1 MRRFASTAAAGILAA
16 VPIGVLAAPATATTM
31 NCMYTGPVVGH
42 PGMQYICY
50 VHHDNGRRE
59 VFYAPGPSARP

>member
-1 MRRFASTAAAGILAA
+1 MRVRKLATIAAAGILVA

-42 PGMQYICY
+42 PGMQYIY
-50 VHHDNGRRE
+50 LASNDRI
-59 VFYAPGPSARP
+59 SALLDA

>member
-1 MRRFASTAAAGILAA
+1 MRRLVSITAAGILAA

-31 NCMYTGPVVGH
+31 NCMYSGPVVGH

-50 VHHDNGRRE
+50 VHHDDGSRE
-59 VFYAPGPSARP
+59 VFYAPGPAGRI